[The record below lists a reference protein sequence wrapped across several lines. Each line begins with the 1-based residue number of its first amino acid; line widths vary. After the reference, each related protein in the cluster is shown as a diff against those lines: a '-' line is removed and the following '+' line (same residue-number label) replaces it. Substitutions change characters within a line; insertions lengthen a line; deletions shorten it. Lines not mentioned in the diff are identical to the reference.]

1 MTYNQQIPVHVL
13 EEIKTYIE
21 PPKDKEFTLLDWN
34 FRGKELPYR
43 LFRNRLEGL
52 KMYSAASHNMGP
64 NLYDTLRD
72 SSVKHYNATYKSD
85 AKISH
90 DAFSMAVIDTDVT
103 PQLSNIIDDIDRF
116 LMPSFDEV
124 VEERVQMHETRRLE
138 LLGLNP
144 DGGLNMD
151 DFDTGSFDE
160 QVIPEEKSAP
170 IETEEEK
177 TIRLD
182 KMRKNILEKQV
193 KDWRKQQKEIQKDI
207 RYYRTDHLLLQR
219 TTDYLKKDGILMMVL
234 PIPMIDEDIS
244 FKLANNYTDI
254 RILFIKD
261 PSDHRELQKA
271 IILGRKIGRSV
282 QNRQLANLIGR
293 TKEIPQARLREKSGY
308 SLEDEAVKADIEANP
323 HRMAFYQTEIMIDN
337 VYGEI
342 ERQETPAYKL
352 PIAFSEE
359 VEKFRIGP
367 LTDEEILETITGTR
381 LLPNFEKKY
390 EDMFL
395 EKQSVTPTPLHDGHI
410 VMLLTSGLLNGYV
423 GTGPN
428 QHLVKGTAVKSIQ
441 EIQDVDDDGNTQ
453 LTEKEFYNIAVTTLN
468 SNGEF
473 TKIM

>member
-1 MTYNQQIPVHVL
+1 MVYNKQIQVHVL
-13 EEIKTYIE
+13 EELKTYFNI
-21 PPKDKEFTLLDWN
+21 PKEKDFTLLDWN
-34 FRGKELPYR
+34 FRGVDLPYR
-43 LFRNRLEGL
+43 LFKNRLEGL

-64 NLYDTLRD
+64 QLYETLRD
-72 SSVKHYNATYKSD
+72 SSVKHYNASYKSD

-90 DAFSMAVIDTDVT
+90 DAFSMAVIDPDIT

-116 LMPSFDEV
+116 LMPDFNEI
-124 VEERVQMHETRRLE
+124 VEERVQINERRRLE

-151 DFDTGSFDE
+151 DFDTGSFTKQVE
-160 QVIPEEKSAP
+160 QSQEAAVV
-170 IETEEEK
+170 ETEEEK
-177 TIRLD
+177 EVRLA
-182 KMRKNILEKQV
+182 KMRKTILDKQV
-193 KDWRKQQKEIQKDI
+193 KEWRKQQKEIQKDI
-207 RYYRTDHLLLQR
+207 RYYRTDHVLLQK
-219 TTDYLKKDGILMMVL
+219 TTEYLKKDGILMMVL

-254 RILFIKD
+254 KILFIKD
-261 PSDHRELQKA
+261 PSDHRDLQKA

-282 QNRQLANLIGR
+282 QNRPLANLIGR
-293 TKEIPQARLREKSGY
+293 TKEIPIERLRTKSGY
-308 SLEDEAVKADIEANP
+308 SMNDESVKADIAANP
-323 HRMAFYQTEIMIDN
+323 DKTLFYQTEIMIDN
-337 VYGEI
+337 IYGEI
-342 ERQETPAYKL
+342 ERQAE
-352 PIAFSEE
+352 PIYNIPFAF
-359 VEKFRIGP
+359 VEDVVNFRIGP
-367 LTDEEILETITGTR
+367 LTDEEIIETVNNTR
-381 LLPNFEKKY
+381 LLSNFEKKY

-468 SNGEF
+468 ADGEF